1 MGKGEKSSPRR
12 APKETN
18 KKIKKKVC
26 IFCLKRID
34 YIDYKDT
41 DPLKKFMSE
50 RGKIRARRVTGNCDQ
65 HQRAVAMAIKN
76 AREMALL
83 PYLQRMVAERTSIR
97 TPRPDSKAGYAAA
110 RVEEVELEDTFDDVL
125 DDELQEEEV

>member
-1 MGKGEKSSPRR
+1 MAKGKESSSRR

-26 IFCLKRID
+26 MYCIKKIE

-65 HQRAVAMAIKN
+65 HQRAIAGAIKN

-83 PYLQRMVAERTSIR
+83 PYTQRMVAERTSIR
-97 TPRPDSKAGYAAA
+97 PPKQDSNNAYTPDADESDDLVDMFAGGAD
-110 RVEEVELEDTFDDVL
+110 LED
-125 DDELQEEEV
+125 EN

>member
-1 MGKGEKSSPRR
+1 MSKGDKSASRR
-12 APKETN
+12 APKETT

-26 IFCLKRID
+26 SYCIKKIE

-50 RGKIRARRVTGNCDQ
+50 RGKIRARRVSGNCDQ

-83 PYLQRMVAERTSIR
+83 PYTQRMVAERTSIR
-97 TPRPDSKAGYAAA
+97 PPRQDSSLNLPNNSVESDVVDVYGDLDSED
-110 RVEEVELEDTFDDVL
+110 EEVEN
-125 DDELQEEEV
+125 

>member
-1 MGKGEKSSPRR
+1 MSKGEKGASRR
-12 APKETN
+12 APKEST

-26 IFCLKRID
+26 FYCLKKID

-50 RGKIRARRVTGNCDQ
+50 RGKIRARRVSGNCDQ

-83 PYLQRMVAERTSIR
+83 PYTQRMVAERTSIR
-97 TPRPDSKAGYAAA
+97 PPRAEANLASDISENDVTDAYEDLDID
-110 RVEEVELEDTFDDVL
+110 EEIEN
-125 DDELQEEEV
+125 

>member
-1 MGKGEKSSPRR
+1 MSKGDKGASRR
-12 APKETN
+12 APKETT

-26 IFCLKRID
+26 FYCLKKIE

-50 RGKIRARRVTGNCDQ
+50 RGKIRARRVSGNCDQ

-83 PYLQRMVAERTSIR
+83 PYTQRMVAERTSIR
-97 TPRPDSKAGYAAA
+97 PPRAESNRRDDAPDKELVDVYAD
-110 RVEEVELEDTFDDVL
+110 LDI
-125 DDELQEEEV
+125 DDEENDN